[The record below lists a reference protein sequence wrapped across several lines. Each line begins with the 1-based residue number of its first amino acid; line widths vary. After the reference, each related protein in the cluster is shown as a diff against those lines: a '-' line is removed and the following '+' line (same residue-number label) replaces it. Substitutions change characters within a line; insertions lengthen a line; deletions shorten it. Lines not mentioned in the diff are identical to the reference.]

1 MKEQLITF
9 DTAKLAK
16 EKGFENKTPHKLRRD
31 YYNHLG
37 EINGDVTEYIK
48 AYVANKGLE
57 KYNTID
63 APSQSLLQKWLR
75 EEIKIYVS
83 VDYLIIEVIDSKGV
97 RFDWSI
103 YNKDESIE
111 SKELIGLLTYE
122 EALEKGLQEAL
133 KLISL

>member
-1 MKEQLITF
+1 MKDQLIVF
-9 DTAKLAK
+9 ETAKLAK
-16 EKGFENKTPHKLRRD
+16 EKGFKNKTPHKLRRD

-48 AYVANKGLE
+48 AYVANKELE
-57 KYNTID
+57 RYNTID
-63 APSQSLLQKWLR
+63 APTQSLLQKWLR
-75 EEIKIYVS
+75 EVHSIYIS

-103 YNKDESIE
+103 YNKNESIE

-122 EALEKGLQEAL
+122 EALEKGLVAAL
-133 KLISL
+133 KLI